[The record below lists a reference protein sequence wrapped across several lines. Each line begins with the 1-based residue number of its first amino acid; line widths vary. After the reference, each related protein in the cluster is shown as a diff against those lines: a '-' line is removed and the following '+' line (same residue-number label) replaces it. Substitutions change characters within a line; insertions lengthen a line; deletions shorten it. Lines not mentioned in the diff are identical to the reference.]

1 MHIKGFKAEELGSFL
16 IRYLL
21 PLVFQRVDEITF
33 KALQRLVFLISKSIA
48 FEITFNEMNEME
60 KQLKLFLDWFYN
72 VVYGGHQQRLPVCKY
87 TVHALSHLIENIR
100 DWGSASYYWQ
110 FAEVLCQ

>member
-21 PLVFQRVDEITF
+21 ALTFQRVDEITY
-33 KALQRLVFLISKSIA
+33 KALQWLVFVISKSIA
-48 FEITFNEMNEME
+48 FEITFDEMDEME
-60 KQLKLFLDWFYN
+60 KQLKHFLDWFYN
-72 VVYGGHQQRLPVCKY
+72 TVYDGHQQRLPMCKY

-100 DWGSASYYWQ
+100 EWGSASYYWQ
-110 FAEVLCQ
+110 FTEV